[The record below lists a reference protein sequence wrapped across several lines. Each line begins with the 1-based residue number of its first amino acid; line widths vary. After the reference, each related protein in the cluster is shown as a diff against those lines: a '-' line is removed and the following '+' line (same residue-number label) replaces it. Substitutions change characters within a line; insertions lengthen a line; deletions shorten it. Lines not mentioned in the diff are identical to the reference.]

1 MKFIFFLGVA
11 STFSSLLAWEE
22 DPRIE
27 QHNKLTDNL
36 LQLGQA
42 QAEEKD
48 REKLALLYPE
58 QPTKEENDT
67 H

>member
-1 MKFIFFLGVA
+1 MKFIFFLSVA
-11 STFSSLLAWEE
+11 SAFSPLLAWEE

-36 LQLGQA
+36 LQLGQV